1 MIIPIERVR
10 DVKGIKQWL
19 GCDTSFKV
27 RGRDYWFC
35 EEIKEARLGI
45 CLDKKQYYVLVYELN
60 QTLQF

>member
-1 MIIPIERVR
+1 MVHAIIPIERVR

-35 EEIKEARLGI
+35 EEIKEA
-45 CLDKKQYYVLVYELN
+45 DWEYV
-60 QTLQF
+60 